1 MKEIQ
6 GLINQYDIPLFWEST
21 YPLTFSSARIF
32 TVVSRTAHVAC
43 LLCIDLIG
51 NLQCMIAN
59 LNGAIRS
66 WKICKPLL
74 RGTSKV
80 SKEKS
85 VMLHPRYNVHGGC
98 LYLLRM
104 VVFRVLLEHLYQLER
119 IVEQIYHH
127 TILRQV
133 YRVLQLVER
142 LGSRK
147 RS

>member
-1 MKEIQ
+1 MEILFELFLQCDEKEMKEIQ

-43 LLCIDLIG
+43 LLRIDFIG
-51 NLQCMIAN
+51 NLQSMIAN

-80 SKEKS
+80 SKEKKHDDTS
-85 VMLHPRYNVHGGC
+85 KIQRA
-98 LYLLRM
+98 
-104 VVFRVLLEHLYQLER
+104 
-119 IVEQIYHH
+119 
-127 TILRQV
+127 
-133 YRVLQLVER
+133 
-142 LGSRK
+142 
-147 RS
+147 